1 MKLRQISGFA
11 YPEYKSKV
19 LNRQL
24 DNPHNTPVLNKDT
37 FKLSFQGAVQDK
49 FLDNFVDLLDK
60 PENRDQQK
68 MKSFIESNFKRPFI
82 ATPDSKDVINK
93 LLEADFTNNN
103 TDFSAETRKVLD
115 KVFENEI
122 CLTHGN
128 YAEKLM
134 AKLHEITKLLS
145 KDVHQKTALKKDN
158 FGRIY
163 EDIAAKEVGRQII
176 PQIAEK
182 IAREENISKE
192 KILPQLKQ
200 VLISSLSA
208 IVVSP

>member
-93 LLEADFTNNN
+93 LLKADFTNNN
-103 TDFSAETRKVLD
+103 TDFPAETKKVMD
-115 KVFENEI
+115 KVFDYRKM
-122 CLTHGN
+122 H
-128 YAEKLM
+128 M
-134 AKLHEITKLLS
+134 
-145 KDVHQKTALKKDN
+145 
-158 FGRIY
+158 
-163 EDIAAKEVGRQII
+163 II
-176 PQIAEK
+176 FKMIRM
-182 IAREENISKE
+182 I
-192 KILPQLKQ
+192 
-200 VLISSLSA
+200 
-208 IVVSP
+208 